1 MEEYP
6 PITVAPTAAQVLHEV
21 ADELDQEATDFS
33 KVEVLK
39 ASDSYY
45 VARVYTPDGE
55 DFTAYHL
62 RRE

>member
-1 MEEYP
+1 
-6 PITVAPTAAQVLHEV
+6 VAPTAAQVLHEV